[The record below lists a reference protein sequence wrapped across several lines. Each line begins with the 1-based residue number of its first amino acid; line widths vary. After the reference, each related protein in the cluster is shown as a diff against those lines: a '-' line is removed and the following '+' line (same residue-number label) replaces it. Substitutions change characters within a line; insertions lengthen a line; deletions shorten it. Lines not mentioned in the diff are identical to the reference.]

1 MNPSFVSARESV
13 AAALASYG
21 APGTIERQTEAVYDP
36 MTGAVTSQ
44 TETIK
49 AQLLL
54 KAVPLFSPVRQS
66 VGDGVFKATNVAVML
81 VEPLVDDLITVASKR
96 YRVTEVAAKAPDGN
110 PIMFT
115 AGLVAG

>member
-1 MNPSFVSARESV
+1 MNASFVSAQNSV

-21 APGTIERQTEAVYDP
+21 AIATIERQTDAVYDP

-44 TETIK
+44 TEMIEV
-49 AQLLL
+49 QLLL
-54 KAVPLFSPVRQS
+54 KAVPLFSPVRQNVS
-66 VGDGVFKATNVAVML
+66 DGVSRATNVAVML
-81 VEPLVDDLITVASKR
+81 TEPLVDDLITVASKR